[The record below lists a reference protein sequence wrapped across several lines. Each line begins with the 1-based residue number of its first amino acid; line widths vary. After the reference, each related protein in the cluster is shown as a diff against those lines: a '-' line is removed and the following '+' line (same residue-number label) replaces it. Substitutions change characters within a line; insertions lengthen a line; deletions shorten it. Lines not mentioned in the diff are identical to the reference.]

1 MTTDKYK
8 NMKFETRAIKSGEGV
23 DPTTHAVNTP
33 IYLTTTYGYETTK
46 DFEKILVDAMNWVD
60 GAYLYS
66 RTNNPTTEALQYKIA
81 SLEGAEA
88 STVTPCGMA
97 AISVALF
104 SNLNCGDHCI
114 VSNDIFI
121 VSRSLFEDVLPS
133 KGIETDIID
142 VIDLDNIRKAI
153 KPNTKVI
160 YVESCS
166 NPRLELADIEA
177 ISKIA
182 KEHSIT
188 FIVDNTFLSPYL
200 LRPLEFGAD
209 IVVHSG
215 TKFVVGHGDG
225 LLGLISG
232 SREKMDRAKYYSD
245 NLGTHISPFNSWLSL
260 RSVKTLNLRLDRQ
273 CSNALKIAEFL
284 ESHPEVDKVYYPG
297 LKSHAQHELAT
308 KILKDGYGSM
318 VTFHLKGG
326 YEAMVKFV
334 DSVKIPPIG
343 TSLGDVVTLIHPK
356 HAEGD
361 LIRLS
366 VGCENVDDLIAD
378 LQGAFE
384 EL

>member
-1 MTTDKYK
+1 MNIDKYK
-8 NMKFETRAIKSGEGV
+8 DMQFETRAIKSGEGV

-46 DFEKILVDAMNWVD
+46 DFEKVLVDAMDWVD

-66 RTNNPTTEALQYKIA
+66 RTTNPTTEALEFKIA
-81 SLEGAEA
+81 SLEKAES

-97 AISVALF
+97 AISVALL
-104 SNLNCGDHCI
+104 SNLNQGDHCI

-121 VSRSLFEDVLPS
+121 VTRSLFEDVLPS
-133 KGIETDIID
+133 KGIETDIINI
-142 VIDLDNIRKAI
+142 IDLDSIKNAI

-160 YVESCS
+160 YLESCS
-166 NPRLELADIEA
+166 NPRLELADIES

-182 KEHSIT
+182 KEHSLIL
-188 FIVDNTFLSPYL
+188 IVDNTFLSPYL
-200 LRPLEFGAD
+200 LKPIELGAD
-209 IVVHSG
+209 IVIHSG

-232 SREKMDRAKYYSD
+232 TKKMMDRAKYYSD

-273 CSNALKIAEFL
+273 CSNAMKIAEFL
-284 ESHPEVDKVYYPG
+284 ESRPEVDKVYYPG
-297 LKSHAQHELAT
+297 LKSHDQHDLAK
-308 KILKDGYGSM
+308 KILTNGYGSM

-326 YEAMVKFV
+326 YEEMAKFV
-334 DSVKIPPIG
+334 DNVSIPPIG

-366 VGCENVDDLIAD
+366 VGCENVDDLIND
-378 LQGAFE
+378 LLKAFQQI
-384 EL
+384 